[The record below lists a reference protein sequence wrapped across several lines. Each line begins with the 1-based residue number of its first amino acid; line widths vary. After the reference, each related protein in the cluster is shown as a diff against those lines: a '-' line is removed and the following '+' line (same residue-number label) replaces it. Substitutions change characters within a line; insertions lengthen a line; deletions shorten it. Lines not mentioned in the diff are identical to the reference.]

1 MTGSFERRSETIS
14 RYLTPRFLTF
24 ANIARFHAFFHHID
38 HYRTD
43 YFLWVTASG
52 ISAAE
57 QSKVK
62 NEDASEDEADPNG
75 EEG

>member
-1 MTGSFERRSETIS
+1 MTGSSERRKRITSIC
-14 RYLTPRFLTF
+14 RFRNVSIC
-24 ANIARFHAFFHHID
+24 ANENRFHDFFHHVD

-52 ISAAE
+52 LSAAK
-57 QSKVK
+57 QSQVRKG
-62 NEDASEDEADPNG
+62 EASDDEADVNG

>member
-1 MTGSFERRSETIS
+1 LVFT
-14 RYLTPRFLTF
+14 
-24 ANIARFHAFFHHID
+24 NKARFHAFFHHID

-52 ISAAE
+52 VSAAK
-57 QSKVK
+57 QSKTRK
-62 NEDASEDEADPNG
+62 EDASEDEADPNG